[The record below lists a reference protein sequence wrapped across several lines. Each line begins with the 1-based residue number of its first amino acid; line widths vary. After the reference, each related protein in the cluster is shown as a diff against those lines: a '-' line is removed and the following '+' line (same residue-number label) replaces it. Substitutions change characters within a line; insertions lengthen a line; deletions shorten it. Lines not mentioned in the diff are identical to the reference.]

1 MAPSVGA
8 GSAMFAPAAPF
19 PTGSTFTDAMYNAEV
34 LALRNWLTARF
45 AWLNTAIMDL

>member
-1 MAPSVGA
+1 MAKYHHYL
-8 GSAMFAPAAPF
+8 F
-19 PTGSTFTDAMYNAEV
+19 PHTDFDAMYNAEV